1 MATPETMEA
10 SMVRKVSSGGEAAAI
25 ETIVLAFS
33 EDPVARWV
41 FPEKHDYL
49 TSFPK
54 FAWAFGGAAFPNNS
68 AYCTEDLGGAALWL
82 PPNVEFDEDAIISL
96 MGTATPESIRGDVFA
111 VFDQMNQYH
120 PTEPHWYL
128 SLIGVD
134 PAHQRKGYGGA
145 LMKRALEQCDRAHMA
160 AYLEST
166 NPRNVSLYQ
175 RHGFEALGTI
185 QKGSSPPLIPMLRK
199 AR

>member
-1 MATPETMEA
+1 MEV
-10 SMVRKVSSGGEAAAI
+10 SIVRTAPVGSEAAAI
-25 ETIVLAFS
+25 DTLVLAFAA
-33 EDPVARWV
+33 DPVARWV
-41 FPEKHDYL
+41 FPGEHDYL

-54 FAWAFGGAAFPNNS
+54 FARAFGGAAFSHNS
-68 AYCTEDLGGAALWL
+68 AHCTEDFGGVALWL
-82 PPNVEFDEDAIISL
+82 PPNVHLDEDAVSKL
-96 MGTATPESIRGDVFA
+96 LESEAPDSIRGDLFA
-111 VFDQMNQYH
+111 VLDQMEQYH

-128 SLIGVD
+128 PLIGVD
-134 PAHQRKGYGGA
+134 PAHQRKGCGGA
-145 LMKRALEQCDRAHMA
+145 LMKHALEQCDRDHLP

-185 QKGSSPPLIPMLRK
+185 QERASPPLIPMLRK